1 MLDSWYGTLA
11 FLIFDVIAF
20 IAVAT
25 ITYRWFFKRIF
36 DWLAAGVC
44 LIVLSPVYLILYI
57 RALFAKRRGEI
68 EKTILKIKY
77 IGKKGKTVYLRRYAL
92 GKKDARFDLYSLVDV
107 FLGRLSFIGCMPFRP
122 SDAEFLDS
130 NEEDRHRAKCGLIHP
145 FILSEDE
152 ETSYDQMVEN
162 DVRYAEEF
170 SLWLDCKIFFTW
182 LLKTIRGEGKVL
194 GEIREKTY
202 AKSLL
207 DDERISKEDYEK
219 ALELD
224 EEIQIEEE

>member
-1 MLDSWYGTLA
+1 
-11 FLIFDVIAF
+11 
-20 IAVAT
+20 
-25 ITYRWFFKRIF
+25 
-36 DWLAAGVC
+36 
-44 LIVLSPVYLILYI
+44 
-57 RALFAKRRGEI
+57 
-68 EKTILKIKY
+68 
-77 IGKKGKTVYLRRYAL
+77 
-92 GKKDARFDLYSLVDV
+92 
-107 FLGRLSFIGCMPFRP
+107 
-122 SDAEFLDS
+122 
-130 NEEDRHRAKCGLIHP
+130 
-145 FILSEDE
+145 
-152 ETSYDQMVEN
+152 MVEN